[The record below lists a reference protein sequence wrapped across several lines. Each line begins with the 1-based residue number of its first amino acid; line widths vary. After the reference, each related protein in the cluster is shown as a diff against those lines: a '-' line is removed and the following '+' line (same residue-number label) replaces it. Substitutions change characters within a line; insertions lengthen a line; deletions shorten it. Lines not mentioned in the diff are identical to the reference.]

1 MKKINMTLGAIF
13 LAATLSLTGYAKES
27 TKEMPT
33 PPALTEEQKGEKAK
47 QFEAEYKQMQEKFSA
62 LTDEQNNG
70 LAAGQ
75 TVFHYHLHL
84 IPRYEG
90 DSVGELWTPGSLSDE
105 QKKEI
110 YDLYDK
116 VNVAKIKLLDKYVE
130 LGLMTD
136 EEAKSIQKH
145 MSDVSEKIRSEG
157 QFIGF
162 KAPHFPK
169 RAENNQQNSQDVE

>member
-1 MKKINMTLGAIF
+1 MKKMNMTLGTIF

-62 LTDEQNNG
+62 LT
-70 LAAGQ
+70 
-75 TVFHYHLHL
+75 
-84 IPRYEG
+84 
-90 DSVGELWTPGSLSDE
+90 DE

>member
-62 LTDEQNNG
+62 LT
-70 LAAGQ
+70 
-75 TVFHYHLHL
+75 
-84 IPRYEG
+84 
-90 DSVGELWTPGSLSDE
+90 DE

-169 RAENNQQNSQDVE
+169 RAENYQQNSQDVE

>member
-1 MKKINMTLGAIF
+1 MTGVQTCALPICDMVTPNKILTIEREESFAIYENRVLMTLIRNF

-62 LTDEQNNG
+62 LT
-70 LAAGQ
+70 
-75 TVFHYHLHL
+75 
-84 IPRYEG
+84 
-90 DSVGELWTPGSLSDE
+90 DE

>member
-1 MKKINMTLGAIF
+1 MTLGTIF

-27 TKEMPT
+27 TKEVPT
-33 PPALTEEQKGEKAK
+33 PPALTEEQKGEMAK
-47 QFEAEYKQMQEKFSA
+47 QFEAEYKEMQEKFSA
-62 LTDEQNNG
+62 LT
-70 LAAGQ
+70 
-75 TVFHYHLHL
+75 
-84 IPRYEG
+84 
-90 DSVGELWTPGSLSDE
+90 DE

>member
-1 MKKINMTLGAIF
+1 MKKINMSLGAIF

-62 LTDEQNNG
+62 LT
-70 LAAGQ
+70 
-75 TVFHYHLHL
+75 
-84 IPRYEG
+84 
-90 DSVGELWTPGSLSDE
+90 DE

>member
-62 LTDEQNNG
+62 LTDEQ
-70 LAAGQ
+70 
-75 TVFHYHLHL
+75 
-84 IPRYEG
+84 
-90 DSVGELWTPGSLSDE
+90 
-105 QKKEI
+105 KKEI

-116 VNVAKIKLLDKYVE
+116 VNVAKIKL
-130 LGLMTD
+130 
-136 EEAKSIQKH
+136 
-145 MSDVSEKIRSEG
+145 
-157 QFIGF
+157 
-162 KAPHFPK
+162 
-169 RAENNQQNSQDVE
+169 

>member
-62 LTDEQNNG
+62 LTDEQ
-70 LAAGQ
+70 
-75 TVFHYHLHL
+75 
-84 IPRYEG
+84 
-90 DSVGELWTPGSLSDE
+90 
-105 QKKEI
+105 KKE
-110 YDLYDK
+110 LYDK

>member
-1 MKKINMTLGAIF
+1 MKKMNMTLGTIF

-27 TKEMPT
+27 TKEVPT
-33 PPALTEEQKGEKAK
+33 PPALTEEQKGEMAK
-47 QFEAEYKQMQEKFSA
+47 QFEAEYKEMQEKFSA
-62 LTDEQNNG
+62 LT
-70 LAAGQ
+70 
-75 TVFHYHLHL
+75 
-84 IPRYEG
+84 
-90 DSVGELWTPGSLSDE
+90 DE

-169 RAENNQQNSQDVE
+169 RAENNEQNSQDVE

>member
-13 LAATLSLTGYAKES
+13 LADTLSLTGYAKES

-62 LTDEQNNG
+62 LT
-70 LAAGQ
+70 
-75 TVFHYHLHL
+75 
-84 IPRYEG
+84 
-90 DSVGELWTPGSLSDE
+90 DE

>member
-1 MKKINMTLGAIF
+1 MTLGAIF

-62 LTDEQNNG
+62 LT
-70 LAAGQ
+70 
-75 TVFHYHLHL
+75 
-84 IPRYEG
+84 
-90 DSVGELWTPGSLSDE
+90 DE

>member
-1 MKKINMTLGAIF
+1 MTLGTIF

-27 TKEMPT
+27 TKEVPT
-33 PPALTEEQKGEKAK
+33 PPALTEEQKEEMAK
-47 QFEAEYKQMQEKFSA
+47 QFEAEYKEMQEKFSA
-62 LTDEQNNG
+62 LT
-70 LAAGQ
+70 
-75 TVFHYHLHL
+75 
-84 IPRYEG
+84 
-90 DSVGELWTPGSLSDE
+90 DE

-130 LGLMTD
+130 LGLITE
-136 EEAKSIQKH
+136 EEANSIQKH
-145 MSDVSEKIRSEG
+145 MSEVSEKVRNEG

-169 RAENNQQNSQDVE
+169 DGVKNEQINQKAE

>member
-47 QFEAEYKQMQEKFSA
+47 QFEAEYKEMQEKFSA
-62 LTDEQNNG
+62 LT
-70 LAAGQ
+70 
-75 TVFHYHLHL
+75 
-84 IPRYEG
+84 
-90 DSVGELWTPGSLSDE
+90 DE

>member
-62 LTDEQNNG
+62 LTDEQ
-70 LAAGQ
+70 
-75 TVFHYHLHL
+75 
-84 IPRYEG
+84 
-90 DSVGELWTPGSLSDE
+90 
-105 QKKEI
+105 KKEI

-145 MSDVSEKIRSEG
+145 MSDVSEKIRSDG

>member
-13 LAATLSLTGYAKES
+13 LAATLILTGYAKES

-33 PPALTEEQKGEKAK
+33 PSALTEEQKGEMAK

-62 LTDEQNNG
+62 LT
-70 LAAGQ
+70 
-75 TVFHYHLHL
+75 
-84 IPRYEG
+84 
-90 DSVGELWTPGSLSDE
+90 DE

-169 RAENNQQNSQDVE
+169 HAENNEQNSQDVE

>member
-1 MKKINMTLGAIF
+1 MTLGAIF
-13 LAATLSLTGYAKES
+13 LAATLSLTGYAKAS

-62 LTDEQNNG
+62 LT
-70 LAAGQ
+70 
-75 TVFHYHLHL
+75 
-84 IPRYEG
+84 
-90 DSVGELWTPGSLSDE
+90 DE

>member
-33 PPALTEEQKGEKAK
+33 PPALTEEQTGEKAK

-62 LTDEQNNG
+62 LT
-70 LAAGQ
+70 
-75 TVFHYHLHL
+75 
-84 IPRYEG
+84 
-90 DSVGELWTPGSLSDE
+90 DE

>member
-62 LTDEQNNG
+62 LT
-70 LAAGQ
+70 
-75 TVFHYHLHL
+75 
-84 IPRYEG
+84 
-90 DSVGELWTPGSLSDE
+90 DE

-169 RAENNQQNSQDVE
+169 RAENNQQNSQDIE

>member
-1 MKKINMTLGAIF
+1 MKKMNMTLGTIF

-27 TKEMPT
+27 TKEVPT

-62 LTDEQNNG
+62 LT
-70 LAAGQ
+70 
-75 TVFHYHLHL
+75 
-84 IPRYEG
+84 
-90 DSVGELWTPGSLSDE
+90 DE

>member
-33 PPALTEEQKGEKAK
+33 PPALTEEQKVEKAK

-62 LTDEQNNG
+62 LT
-70 LAAGQ
+70 
-75 TVFHYHLHL
+75 
-84 IPRYEG
+84 
-90 DSVGELWTPGSLSDE
+90 DE

>member
-1 MKKINMTLGAIF
+1 MTLGAIF

-62 LTDEQNNG
+62 LTDEQ
-70 LAAGQ
+70 
-75 TVFHYHLHL
+75 
-84 IPRYEG
+84 
-90 DSVGELWTPGSLSDE
+90 
-105 QKKEI
+105 KKEI

-157 QFIGF
+157 QFIWF

>member
-27 TKEMPT
+27 TTEMPT

-62 LTDEQNNG
+62 LT
-70 LAAGQ
+70 
-75 TVFHYHLHL
+75 
-84 IPRYEG
+84 
-90 DSVGELWTPGSLSDE
+90 DE

>member
-1 MKKINMTLGAIF
+1 MTLGTIF

-27 TKEMPT
+27 TKEVPT

-62 LTDEQNNG
+62 LT
-70 LAAGQ
+70 
-75 TVFHYHLHL
+75 
-84 IPRYEG
+84 
-90 DSVGELWTPGSLSDE
+90 DE

>member
-1 MKKINMTLGAIF
+1 MKKMNMTLGTIF

-33 PPALTEEQKGEKAK
+33 PPALTEEQKGEMAK
-47 QFEAEYKQMQEKFSA
+47 QFEAEYKEMQEKFSA
-62 LTDEQNNG
+62 LT
-70 LAAGQ
+70 
-75 TVFHYHLHL
+75 
-84 IPRYEG
+84 
-90 DSVGELWTPGSLSDE
+90 DE

-145 MSDVSEKIRSEG
+145 MSEVSEKIRSEG

>member
-1 MKKINMTLGAIF
+1 M
-13 LAATLSLTGYAKES
+13 
-27 TKEMPT
+27 
-33 PPALTEEQKGEKAK
+33 AK

-62 LTDEQNNG
+62 LT
-70 LAAGQ
+70 
-75 TVFHYHLHL
+75 
-84 IPRYEG
+84 
-90 DSVGELWTPGSLSDE
+90 DE

-136 EEAKSIQKH
+136 EEGQSPFKNICLTFQK
-145 MSDVSEKIRSEG
+145 VIRSEG

>member
-62 LTDEQNNG
+62 LTDEQ
-70 LAAGQ
+70 
-75 TVFHYHLHL
+75 
-84 IPRYEG
+84 
-90 DSVGELWTPGSLSDE
+90 
-105 QKKEI
+105 KKEI

-162 KAPHFPK
+162 KTPHFPK

>member
-62 LTDEQNNG
+62 LTDEQ
-70 LAAGQ
+70 
-75 TVFHYHLHL
+75 
-84 IPRYEG
+84 
-90 DSVGELWTPGSLSDE
+90 
-105 QKKEI
+105 KKENN
-110 YDLYDK
+110 DLYDK

>member
-1 MKKINMTLGAIF
+1 MTLGAIF

-62 LTDEQNNG
+62 LTDEQ
-70 LAAGQ
+70 
-75 TVFHYHLHL
+75 
-84 IPRYEG
+84 
-90 DSVGELWTPGSLSDE
+90 
-105 QKKEI
+105 KKEI

-145 MSDVSEKIRSEG
+145 MSEVSEKIRSEG

>member
-27 TKEMPT
+27 TKEVPT

-62 LTDEQNNG
+62 LT
-70 LAAGQ
+70 
-75 TVFHYHLHL
+75 
-84 IPRYEG
+84 
-90 DSVGELWTPGSLSDE
+90 DE

-145 MSDVSEKIRSEG
+145 MSEVSEKIRSEG

>member
-1 MKKINMTLGAIF
+1 MKKIHMTLGAIF

-62 LTDEQNNG
+62 LT
-70 LAAGQ
+70 
-75 TVFHYHLHL
+75 
-84 IPRYEG
+84 
-90 DSVGELWTPGSLSDE
+90 DE

-169 RAENNQQNSQDVE
+169 SAENNQQNSQDVE

>member
-27 TKEMPT
+27 TKEVPT

-62 LTDEQNNG
+62 LT
-70 LAAGQ
+70 
-75 TVFHYHLHL
+75 
-84 IPRYEG
+84 
-90 DSVGELWTPGSLSDE
+90 DE

>member
-1 MKKINMTLGAIF
+1 MTLGTIF

-27 TKEMPT
+27 TKEVPT
-33 PPALTEEQKGEKAK
+33 PPALTEEQKGEMAK

-62 LTDEQNNG
+62 LT
-70 LAAGQ
+70 
-75 TVFHYHLHL
+75 
-84 IPRYEG
+84 
-90 DSVGELWTPGSLSDE
+90 DE

>member
-1 MKKINMTLGAIF
+1 MKKMNMTLGTIF

-62 LTDEQNNG
+62 LTDEQ
-70 LAAGQ
+70 
-75 TVFHYHLHL
+75 
-84 IPRYEG
+84 
-90 DSVGELWTPGSLSDE
+90 
-105 QKKEI
+105 KKEI

-116 VNVAKIKLLDKYVE
+116 VNGAKIKLLDKYVE

>member
-27 TKEMPT
+27 TKEVPT
-33 PPALTEEQKGEKAK
+33 PPALTEEQKGEMAK
-47 QFEAEYKQMQEKFSA
+47 QFEAEYKEMQEKFSA
-62 LTDEQNNG
+62 LT
-70 LAAGQ
+70 
-75 TVFHYHLHL
+75 
-84 IPRYEG
+84 
-90 DSVGELWTPGSLSDE
+90 DE

-145 MSDVSEKIRSEG
+145 MS
-157 QFIGF
+157 
-162 KAPHFPK
+162 
-169 RAENNQQNSQDVE
+169 